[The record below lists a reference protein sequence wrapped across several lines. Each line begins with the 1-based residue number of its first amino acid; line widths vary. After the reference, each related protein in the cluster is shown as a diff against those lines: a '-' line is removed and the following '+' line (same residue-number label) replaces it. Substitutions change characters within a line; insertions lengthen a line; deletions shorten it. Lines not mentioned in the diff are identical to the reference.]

1 MGGLIPPVNN
11 IYYFLY
17 YLYVYNNM
25 ELAIPLVAL
34 GGMYIISN
42 QNKHSIKPKE
52 TFNNMGIRTNLQ
64 QKTSETP
71 LSNYLPNTNIPPQ
84 NYPIMNNKE
93 LIDNVQEYPNPN
105 TATDKYFN
113 QNVYEQKERAGV
125 PIGSNIQQFYSLT
138 GDYMSTKMFTH
149 NNMVPFNGKKPRGQ
163 VYNNNNAETILDNYA
178 GNGSQ
183 VIKKIEQAPLFK
195 PQENVQW
202 TYGMPDMS
210 DFYQSRQNPVNKNN
224 MVKPFESIR
233 VGPGLDKGYTADG
246 SLGFNSGMEAR
257 DKWLPKTVDELRVA
271 TNPKQ
276 EYDLNG
282 LQGPAQSQIKNIG
295 IEGKVEKYRPDTF
308 FINTQDRWLTTTGA
322 EKAGQLVP
330 EHIVK
335 PSTRNETTTYQQGTP
350 NAVLKTASYVP
361 THHEE
366 TKRTQLEGFNV
377 GASSATRTAPLQCDN
392 YEKCYDSHTNYEN
405 NRSMNQQAQTYGS
418 GFSKAIG
425 AAIAPIMDILK
436 PSRKEEY
443 SCNMRVYG
451 NIVGE
456 VPGNYVLTPGDVPT
470 TTIKETTIYQPNGYI
485 NSQRDNAGYLV
496 NEQQPIANQRDTV
509 NHNQLMGM
517 SSKYGNRQYDAD
529 YRQTNNVVK
538 EKTIVGRTN
547 QGNAK
552 HFNPQ
557 INMSMSKLD
566 SDRENNRLWA
576 PSAILPN
583 GPSVQT
589 YGKAN
594 MPQYYDNCIGCER
607 IAPDLLQAFKENPF
621 THSLSSAV

>member
-1 MGGLIPPVNN
+1 
-11 IYYFLY
+11 
-17 YLYVYNNM
+17 M

-34 GGMYIISN
+34 GGMYVISN
-42 QNKHSIKPKE
+42 QNQNKE
-52 TFNNMGIRTNLQ
+52 GLTKNTNKSKENFNNMGIRSNLQ
-64 QKTSETP
+64 TSNIESKF
-71 LSNYLPNTNIPPQ
+71 SNYLPNTNVAPQ

-93 LIDNVQEYPNPN
+93 LIDTVQEYPNPN
-105 TATDKYFN
+105 KATDKYFN

-125 PIGSNIQQFYSLT
+125 PVGNNMQEFYSLT

-149 NNMVPFNGKKPRGQ
+149 NNMVPFNGGKPKGQ
-163 VYNNNNAETILDNYA
+163 IYNNNNAETILDNYV

-233 VGPGLDKGYTADG
+233 VGPGLDKGYSADG
-246 SLGFNSGMEAR
+246 SHGFNAGMEAR

-282 LQGPAQSQIKNIG
+282 LQGPAQSQIKNVG

-330 EHIVK
+330 DYIVK
-335 PSTRNETTTYQQGTP
+335 PSTRNETTTYQHGTP

-361 THHEE
+361 TRHEDS
-366 TKRTQLEGFNV
+366 KRTQLEGFDV
-377 GASSATRTAPLQCDN
+377 GHSTATRSAPLQHHAS
-392 YEKCYDSHTNYEN
+392 EKHHNSHTNYEN
-405 NRSMNQQAQTYGS
+405 NRSVNQQPHTFGS
-418 GFSKAIG
+418 GFSSAIG
-425 AAIAPIMDILK
+425 AVIAPIMDILK

-443 SCNMRVYG
+443 SCNMRIYG
-451 NIVGE
+451 NTVSE
-456 VPGNYVLTPGDVPT
+456 VPGNYVLTPGDAPNV
-470 TTIKETTIYQPNGYI
+470 TIKETTLYQPNGYI
-485 NSQRDNAGYLV
+485 NSQKDNAGYLV
-496 NEQQPIANQRDTV
+496 NDQQPIANQRDTV
-509 NHNQLMGM
+509 NHDHLMGV
-517 SSKYGNRQYDAD
+517 SSKHGNRQYDAV
-529 YRQTNNVVK
+529 YRQTNSEAK
-538 EKTIVGRTN
+538 EKTIAGRVN

-557 INMSMSKLD
+557 INVTMSKLD

-576 PSAILPN
+576 PQSVIPN
-583 GPSVQT
+583 GPSTQT

-594 MPQYYDNCIGCER
+594 MPQYYDQCQGCDR
-607 IAPDLLQAFKENPF
+607 IAPDLLNAFKENPF
-621 THSLSSAV
+621 THSLTNAV

>member
-1 MGGLIPPVNN
+1 
-11 IYYFLY
+11 
-17 YLYVYNNM
+17 M

-34 GGMYIISN
+34 GGMYVISN
-42 QNKHSIKPKE
+42 QNQNKEGLTKKSNMPKE
-52 TFNNMGIRTNLQ
+52 NFNNMGIRSNLQ
-64 QKTSETP
+64 TSNIESKF
-71 LSNYLPNTNIPPQ
+71 SNYLPNTNVAPQ

-93 LIDNVQEYPNPN
+93 LIDTVQEYPNPN
-105 TATDKYFN
+105 KATDKYFN

-125 PIGSNIQQFYSLT
+125 PVGNNMQEFYSLS

-149 NNMVPFNGKKPRGQ
+149 NNMVPFNGGKPKGQ
-163 VYNNNNAETILDNYA
+163 IYNNNNAETILDNYV

-233 VGPGLDKGYTADG
+233 VGPGLDKGYSADG
-246 SLGFNSGMEAR
+246 SHGFNAGMEAR

-282 LQGPAQSQIKNIG
+282 LQGPAQSQIKNVG

-330 EHIVK
+330 DYIVK
-335 PSTRNETTTYQQGTP
+335 PSTRNETTTYQHGTP

-361 THHEE
+361 TRHEDS
-366 TKRTQLEGFNV
+366 KRTQLEGFDV
-377 GASSATRTAPLQCDN
+377 GHSTATRSAPLQHHAS
-392 YEKCYDSHTNYEN
+392 EKHHNSHTNYEN
-405 NRSMNQQAQTYGS
+405 NRSVNQQPHTFGS
-418 GFSKAIG
+418 GFSSAIG
-425 AAIAPIMDILK
+425 AVIAPIMDILK

-443 SCNMRVYG
+443 SCNMRIYG
-451 NIVGE
+451 NTVSE
-456 VPGNYVLTPGDVPT
+456 VPGNYVLTPGDAPNV
-470 TTIKETTIYQPNGYI
+470 TIKETTLYQPNGYI
-485 NSQRDNAGYLV
+485 NSQKDNAGYLV
-496 NEQQPIANQRDTV
+496 NDQQPIANQRDTV
-509 NHNQLMGM
+509 NHDHLMGV
-517 SSKYGNRQYDAD
+517 SSKHGNRQYDAV
-529 YRQTNNVVK
+529 YRQTNNDAK
-538 EKTIVGRTN
+538 EKTIAGRVN

-557 INMSMSKLD
+557 INVTMSKLD

-576 PSAILPN
+576 PQSVIPN
-583 GPSVQT
+583 GPSTQT

-594 MPQYYDNCIGCER
+594 MPQYYDQCQGCDR
-607 IAPDLLQAFKENPF
+607 IAPDLLTAFKQNPY
-621 THSLSSAV
+621 THSLTNAV

>member
-1 MGGLIPPVNN
+1 
-11 IYYFLY
+11 
-17 YLYVYNNM
+17 M

-34 GGMYIISN
+34 GGMYVISN
-42 QNKHSIKPKE
+42 QNKNKEGLTKRSNMKE
-52 TFNNMGIRTNLQ
+52 TFNNMGIRSNLQ
-64 QKTSETP
+64 TNNLESRFN
-71 LSNYLPNTNIPPQ
+71 NYLPNTNVPPQ

-93 LIDNVQEYPNPN
+93 LIDTVQEYPNPN
-105 TATDKYFN
+105 VATDKYFN
-113 QNVYEQKERAGV
+113 QNVYEQKQRAGV
-125 PIGSNIQQFYSLT
+125 PVSNNIQQVYSLT
-138 GDYMSTKMFTH
+138 GDYMDTQMFTH
-149 NNMVPFNGKKPRGQ
+149 NNMVPFNGGKPKGQ
-163 VYNNNNAETILDNYA
+163 IYNNNNAETILDNYV

-202 TYGMPDMS
+202 TYGTPDMS

-246 SLGFNSGMEAR
+246 SHGFNAGMEAR
-257 DKWLPKTVDELRVA
+257 DKWLPKTVDELRIA

-282 LQGPAQSQIKNIG
+282 LQGPAQSQIKNVG
-295 IEGKVEKYRPDTF
+295 IEGKMEKYRPDTF

-330 EHIVK
+330 DYIVK

-361 THHEE
+361 TKHED
-366 TKRTQLEGFNV
+366 TKRIQLEGFDV
-377 GASSATRTAPLQCDN
+377 GPSSASRTAPIQNQSVDN
-392 YEKCYDSHTNYEN
+392 NYN
-405 NRSMNQQAQTYGS
+405 SSTSQQPQTFGS
-418 GFSKAIG
+418 GFASAVG
-425 AAIAPIMDILK
+425 AVIAPIMDILK

-451 NIVGE
+451 NIGGE
-456 VPGNYVLTPGDVPT
+456 VPGNYVLTPGDAPN
-470 TTIKETTIYQPNGYI
+470 TTIKETTLYHPNGYI
-485 NSQRDNAGYLV
+485 NSQTDNAGYLV
-496 NEQQPIANQRDTV
+496 NDQQPITNQRDTV
-509 NHNQLMGM
+509 NHEQFMGM
-517 SSKYGNRQYDAD
+517 SSKNGNMQYDAA
-529 YRQTNNVVK
+529 YRQTNNEAK
-538 EKTIVGRTN
+538 EKSIAGRMN

-552 HFNPQ
+552 HFNSQ
-557 INMSMSKLD
+557 INVTMSKLD
-566 SDRENNRLWA
+566 ADRENNRLWA
-576 PSAILPN
+576 PQSTIHN

-594 MPQYYDNCIGCER
+594 MPQYYNECQGCDR
-607 IAPDLLQAFKENPF
+607 IAPDLLTAFKNNPY
-621 THSLSSAV
+621 THSLTNAV

>member
-1 MGGLIPPVNN
+1 
-11 IYYFLY
+11 
-17 YLYVYNNM
+17 M

-34 GGMYIISN
+34 GGMYVISN
-42 QNKHSIKPKE
+42 QNQNKE
-52 TFNNMGIRTNLQ
+52 GLTKKSNMTKESFNNMGIRTNLQ
-64 QKTSETP
+64 ATNIESKFN
-71 LSNYLPNTNIPPQ
+71 NYLPNTHVAPQ

-93 LIDNVQEYPNPN
+93 LIDTVQEYPNPN
-105 TATDKYFN
+105 KATDKYFN
-113 QNVYEQKERAGV
+113 QNVYEQKQRAGV
-125 PIGSNIQQFYSLT
+125 PVSNNIQQFYSLT
-138 GDYMSTKMFTH
+138 GDYMDTKMFTH
-149 NNMVPFNGKKPRGQ
+149 NNMVPFNGGKPKGQ
-163 VYNNNNAETILDNYA
+163 IYNNNNAETILDNYV

-210 DFYQSRQNPVNKNN
+210 DFYQSRQNPVNRNN

-246 SLGFNSGMEAR
+246 SHGFNSGMEAR

-282 LQGPAQSQIKNIG
+282 LQGPAQSVIKNVG

-330 EHIVK
+330 DYIVK
-335 PSTRNETTTYQQGTP
+335 PSTRNETTTYQHGTP
-350 NAVLKTASYVP
+350 NAILKTASYVP
-361 THHEE
+361 TKHEE
-366 TKRTQLEGFNV
+366 TKRVQLEGFDV
-377 GASSATRTAPLQCDN
+377 GPSSAIRTAPLQCDN
-392 YEKCYDSHTNYEN
+392 TEKCYNSHTNYEN
-405 NRSMNQQAQTYGS
+405 NRSINNQPQTFGT
-418 GFSKAIG
+418 GFSKAVG
-425 AAIAPIMDILK
+425 AVIAPIMDILK

-443 SCNMRVYG
+443 SCNMRIYG
-451 NIVGE
+451 NISGE
-456 VPGNYVLTPGDVPT
+456 VPGNYVLTPGDIPNT
-470 TTIKETTIYQPNGYI
+470 TVKETTLYQPNGYI

-509 NHNQLMGM
+509 NHDSFMGM
-517 SSKYGNRQYDAD
+517 SSKYGNRQYDSV
-529 YRQTNNVVK
+529 YRQTNNESK
-538 EKTIVGRTN
+538 EKSIYARTN

-557 INMSMSKLD
+557 INVTMSRLD
-566 SDRENNRLWA
+566 SDRNNNRLWA
-576 PSAILPN
+576 PSAVIPN

-589 YGKAN
+589 YGKSN

-607 IAPDLLQAFKENPF
+607 IAPDLLNAFKENPY
-621 THSLSSAV
+621 THSLTNAV

>member
-1 MGGLIPPVNN
+1 
-11 IYYFLY
+11 
-17 YLYVYNNM
+17 M

-34 GGMYIISN
+34 GGMYVISN
-42 QNKHSIKPKE
+42 QNKNKE
-52 TFNNMGIRTNLQ
+52 GLKRKSEPFNNMGIRTNLQ
-64 QKTSETP
+64 EKTPDSKF
-71 LSNYLPNTNIPPQ
+71 SNYLPNTNIPPQ

-113 QNVYEQKERAGV
+113 QNAYQQKEIDGT
-125 PIGSNIQQFYSLT
+125 PISNNIQQLYSLT
-138 GDYMSTKMFTH
+138 GNYMDTKMFTH
-149 NNMVPFNGKKPRGQ
+149 NNMVPFNGGKPKGQ
-163 VYNNNNAETILDNYA
+163 IYNNNNAETILDNYV

-183 VIKKIEQAPLFK
+183 IIKKIEQAPLFK

-202 TYGMPDMS
+202 THGMPIMS

-233 VGPGLDKGYTADG
+233 VGPGLDKGYSTEG

-257 DKWLPKTVDELRVA
+257 DKWLPKTVDELRVS

-282 LQGPAQSQIKNIG
+282 LQGPAQSVIKNVG
-295 IEGKVEKYRPDTF
+295 LEGKMEKYRPDTF

-330 EHIVK
+330 DFIVK
-335 PSTRNETTTYQQGTP
+335 PSTRNETSNYQHGTP

-361 THHEE
+361 TKHEE
-366 TKRTQLEGFNV
+366 SKRTQLNGYDI
-377 GASSATRTAPLQCDN
+377 GHSGSRSAPLEHKSIDN
-392 YEKCYDSHTNYEN
+392 RHNSHTNYEN
-405 NRSMNQQAQTYGS
+405 NRSVNPQANTFGS
-418 GFSKAIG
+418 GFSKAVG
-425 AAIAPIMDILK
+425 AVIAPIMDILK

-443 SCNMRVYG
+443 SCNMRIYG

-456 VPGNYVLTPGDVPT
+456 TPGNYVLTPGDVPNT
-470 TTIKETTIYQPNGYI
+470 TVKETTLFQPNTYI
-485 NSQRDNAGYLV
+485 GNQTENAAYLV
-496 NEQQPIANQRDTV
+496 SEQQSFDCQRDTV
-509 NHNQLMGM
+509 NHNSFMGM
-517 SSKYGNRQYDAD
+517 SSNHGARQYDSV
-529 YRQTNNVVK
+529 YRQTNSEAK
-538 EKTIVGRTN
+538 EKSIAGRVN

-552 HFNPQ
+552 QYNSQ

-566 SDRENNRLWA
+566 TDRDNNRLWA
-576 PSAILPN
+576 PQAVIPN

-589 YGKAN
+589 YGKMAQV
-594 MPQYYDNCIGCER
+594 PQYMDNSIGCDR
-607 IAPDLLQAFKENPF
+607 INPDILDAVKSNPYVF
-621 THSLSSAV
+621 SYNSVA